1 MALKSR
7 CREQKA
13 KIKNTCCQ
21 IPLPT
26 QMCSSTVQSK
36 HVSRVDNSCPL
47 KSSFVILIFF
57 FFFNFNNLFPHCYKF
72 PEQLFPLV
80 LHVNA
85 VCAFV
90 GNQLNAPW
98 VMVRACCH
106 TGAAEGQ
113 AWRPVQA
120 AACPAKGWFSWME
133 QGSSATAWTWH
144 PAAVP
149 DYPCLINCAHG

>member
-1 MALKSR
+1 MPLKSR
-7 CREQKA
+7 CREQKE

-26 QMCSSTVQSK
+26 QMCSGAVQSE

-57 FFFNFNNLFPHCYKF
+57 FYYFNNLFPHCYKF
-72 PEQLFPLV
+72 PEQLFPFL

-85 VCAFV
+85 ACAFV

-98 VMVRACCH
+98 LRVRACCRI
-106 TGAAEGQ
+106 GAAEGQ
-113 AWRPVQA
+113 ALLPVLQWDRGF
-120 AACPAKGWFSWME
+120 PGW
-133 QGSSATAWTWH
+133 GGVDGARI
-144 PAAVP
+144 
-149 DYPCLINCAHG
+149 PCNHMDVASHLSP